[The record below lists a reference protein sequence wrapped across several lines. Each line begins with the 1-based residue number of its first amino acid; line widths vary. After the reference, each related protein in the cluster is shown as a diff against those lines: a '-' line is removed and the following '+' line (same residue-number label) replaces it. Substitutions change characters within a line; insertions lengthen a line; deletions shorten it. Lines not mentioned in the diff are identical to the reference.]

1 MKVFVDTN
9 VILDFLFDRDSTQA
23 TSTLFE
29 KIENRNL
36 DAYNSIGT
44 STTIVNDIYRR

>member
-44 STTIVNDIYRR
+44 FTAIVNDIYRR